1 MTHFPGCDL
10 GHNEYFPQNQLNM
23 ITGIQEF
30 KIAKEFPKPLPK
42 EKNSLFEMVMDKT
55 ISDSEG
61 AKPVN
66 LDGFREFS
74 MLARFEGPANATF
87 AFEIYFDSLTV
98 VRENIELNAAGWI
111 NFAKVYPV
119 YAPMVGLAVY
129 HPPSNLKVRISFYA
143 GR

>member
-1 MTHFPGCDL
+1 
-10 GHNEYFPQNQLNM
+10 M
-23 ITGIQEF
+23 ITGVQEF

-42 EKNSLFEMVMDKT
+42 ENNSLFEMVIDET
-55 ISDSEG
+55 ISESKG
-61 AKPVN
+61 GKPVN

-74 MLARFEGPANATF
+74 VLARFEGPANERF

-98 VRENIELNAAGWI
+98 IREEIELNPAGWI

-119 YAPMVGLAVY
+119 YAPKVGLAVY
-129 HPPSNLKVRISFYA
+129 HPPLNLKVRISFYA